1 MDRFA
6 FSGETLTDLSED
18 ENLDVRI
25 FVASN
30 PNTPEEVLIRL
41 YEEDLYDEAREAVE
55 HNPNIPDKIF
65 ERLDDFDYHDEIQ
78 KNLADKVK
86 KNRF

>member
-1 MDRFA
+1 M
-6 FSGETLTDLSED
+6 EKM
-18 ENLDVRI
+18 N
-25 FVASN
+25 N
-30 PNTPEEVLIRL
+30 P
-41 YEEDLYDEAREAVE
+41 YYDEVREAVE